1 MDSKRKYKE
10 LSRNTLLFTIS
21 NFGSKFISFLLVP
34 LYTYTLSTKDY
45 GVVDLINTTIQL
57 LGPCLSVNIQDAIL
71 RFSMDDEYDKRE
83 VIGVGIKVIF
93 VSSCFLGFILAVIGK
108 LEVLNISYIYLIF
121 ILLNYSLGILFTCLS
136 MYIKAINKVKIITI
150 ASILNAIFTSS
161 LNIVFLLWLKKGVIG
176 YLIANII
183 GIVIAVIYSVY
194 KLNIF
199 KEVSLKSKK
208 GLFGNMVIYSL
219 PLVFNSLAWWINNAS
234 DRYILTYYCGT
245 AIDGIYAVS
254 YKIPMILSTIQ
265 YIFYS
270 AWSVSAIKEFEKND
284 TDGFIGNIFTIYS
297 NISILICSFLLVFN
311 IIIAKCLYAK
321 DFFEAWKYVSPL
333 LVGTVFNGI
342 VLFEGCIFT
351 AVKKTNIVTITTVLG
366 AIINTVLNFLL
377 IPIIGAEGA
386 AVATM
391 LGYLAIYV
399 VRTCQLQSIIKLK
412 VDWTRHIIIIAL
424 LILQMILASFTET
437 YLLQIPIVIIIVVL
451 QRRYF
456 KYIFNIFK
464 YKVINKRTF
473 I

>member
-108 LEVLNISYIYLIF
+108 LKVLNISYIYLIF

-208 GLFGNMVIYSL
+208 GL
-219 PLVFNSLAWWINNAS
+219 LV
-234 DRYILTYYCGT
+234 D
-245 AIDGIYAVS
+245 
-254 YKIPMILSTIQ
+254 
-265 YIFYS
+265 
-270 AWSVSAIKEFEKND
+270 
-284 TDGFIGNIFTIYS
+284 
-297 NISILICSFLLVFN
+297 
-311 IIIAKCLYAK
+311 
-321 DFFEAWKYVSPL
+321 
-333 LVGTVFNGI
+333 
-342 VLFEGCIFT
+342 
-351 AVKKTNIVTITTVLG
+351 
-366 AIINTVLNFLL
+366 
-377 IPIIGAEGA
+377 
-386 AVATM
+386 
-391 LGYLAIYV
+391 
-399 VRTCQLQSIIKLK
+399 
-412 VDWTRHIIIIAL
+412 
-424 LILQMILASFTET
+424 
-437 YLLQIPIVIIIVVL
+437 
-451 QRRYF
+451 
-456 KYIFNIFK
+456 
-464 YKVINKRTF
+464 
-473 I
+473 